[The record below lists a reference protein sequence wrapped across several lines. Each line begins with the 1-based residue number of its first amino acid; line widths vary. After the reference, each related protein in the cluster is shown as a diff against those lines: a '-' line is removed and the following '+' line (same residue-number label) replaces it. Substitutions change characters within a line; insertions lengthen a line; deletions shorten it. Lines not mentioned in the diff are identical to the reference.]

1 MTTVNSDKSLEEV
14 ISLLRQ
20 SYAEYKYLDVEIKV
34 QGKARTNTQNKAL
47 HKYFSLLANAL
58 NDSGYD
64 MRRTIKPEIDIPWSA
79 DLIKRFMW
87 KPLQDAITG
96 EESTAK
102 AKRADYSKVYDV
114 LNRHTAQKLG
124 ISVPWP
130 SIGD

>member
-1 MTTVNSDKSLEEV
+1 VTTVNSDKSLEEV

-20 SYAEYKYLDVEIKV
+20 SYAEYKYLDIEIKV

-58 NDSGYD
+58 NDAGWD
-64 MRRTIKPEIDIPWSA
+64 IKRTLKPEIDIPWNA
-79 DLIKRFMW
+79 DLVKRFMW

-102 AKRADYSKVYDV
+102 AKRADYSKVYEC

-130 SIGD
+130 SNEG